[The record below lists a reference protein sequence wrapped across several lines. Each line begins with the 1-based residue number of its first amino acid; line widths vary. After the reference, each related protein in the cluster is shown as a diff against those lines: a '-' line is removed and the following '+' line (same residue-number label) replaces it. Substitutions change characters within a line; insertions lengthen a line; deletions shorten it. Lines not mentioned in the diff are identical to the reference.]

1 MLIVKFSGMQF
12 VFTKGYYLMLQHLS
26 CIYHSYRVS
35 CKKNFYH
42 ESISI
47 PQRL

>member
-1 MLIVKFSGMQF
+1 MLIVKFSGIQF

-26 CIYHSYRVS
+26 CIYICHIV
-35 CKKNFYH
+35 CHVKKIYH